1 VPQLGH
7 AGTWGGGDP
16 EDSSNPPSTLGLVFF
31 DRATDVADQAVVS
44 RSSKRVQLLSL
55 DTSGVDAA
63 QWGSPK
69 ERQDVSVR
77 QSDISKGGEV
87 NLTEV
92 GHELV

>member
-7 AGTWGGGDP
+7 AETWGGGDP

-31 DRATDVADQAVVS
+31 ARATDVAEDVIVS

-55 DTSGVDAA
+55 DASGVDAA

-69 ERQDVSVR
+69 ERQDLSVC

-92 GHELV
+92 GHVLV